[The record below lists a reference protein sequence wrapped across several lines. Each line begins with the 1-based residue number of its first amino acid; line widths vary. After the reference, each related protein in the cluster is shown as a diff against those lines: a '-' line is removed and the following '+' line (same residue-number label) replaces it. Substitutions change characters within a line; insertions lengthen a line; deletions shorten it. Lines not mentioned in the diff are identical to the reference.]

1 MMYGHVETY
10 EDRIEHLKV
19 LRDLQDRSNGFTA
32 FVCWNFQKGDTPL
45 GKIMESYDARNAL
58 PDYNANSSGEDYL
71 RTLAIARI
79 FLDNFKNFQASWVT
93 QGHELGQVSLEF
105 GANDLGGNMME
116 ENVVSAA
123 NTTHRASVNEMRYY
137 IEASGRKAA
146 QRDTQYNL
154 V

>member
-1 MMYGHVETY
+1 MDGY
-10 EDRIEHLKV
+10 
-19 LRDLQDRSNGFTA
+19 SA
-32 FVCWNFQKGDTPL
+32 KGSLPEYN
-45 GKIMESYDARNAL
+45 ES
-58 PDYNANSSGEDYL
+58 SSGEDYL

-93 QGHELGQVSLEF
+93 QGHELGQVSLDF
-105 GANDLGGNMME
+105 GCNDLGGNMME

-123 NTTHRASVNEMRYY
+123 NTTHSASVNEMRYY
-137 IEASGRKAA
+137 IEAAGRKAA